1 MSSQVIPNRCY
12 FADIHSLEASGEQ
25 PPVPAPAPA
34 LAQYEPWLNF
44 AIEPWLN
51 FAIEPW
57 LSFAIP
63 WGRAIGC
70 A

>member
-44 AIEPWLN
+44 AI
-51 FAIEPW
+51 
-57 LSFAIP
+57 
-63 WGRAIGC
+63 
-70 A
+70 